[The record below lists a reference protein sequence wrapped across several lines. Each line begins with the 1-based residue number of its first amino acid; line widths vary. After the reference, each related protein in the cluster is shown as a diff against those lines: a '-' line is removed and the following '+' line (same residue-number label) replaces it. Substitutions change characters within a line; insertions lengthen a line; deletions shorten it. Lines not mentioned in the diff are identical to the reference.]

1 MSTKKNVLALYAVQ
15 LVSYVLPLITVPY
28 LSHILGPSGLGKIG
42 YAQTVAQILVI
53 LVDFGFDM
61 TSTRKI
67 ATRRDEPG
75 LVNQVYWTTISAK
88 ALLAGFGS
96 LVLIGLATFVYP
108 GVEERT
114 AILLSI
120 MILWGNVLTPMW
132 LYQGLQR
139 MSTLAV
145 AVVLTRVAMIFPLFL
160 FVHKDS
166 DVIIAAGLQF
176 SPAIFSGVLLTAIAF
191 RDKLITWRMDTSI
204 EKIMLEAREAYHLFL
219 SSALTSV
226 YMYANILILRALT
239 GNMQVG
245 FYVAADKIITPL
257 RQLSTPPIQ
266 AIFPRICALYAAG
279 EFNEID
285 KTIKRFLLFFIGTGI
300 AMFVGFELVGEV
312 FIHYFFGERFHDAF
326 PIMRVLILVP
336 VLIGIA
342 ATLVQLRLIAS
353 GHQAVLK
360 KIYLVGAVFHICQAP
375 IAIYY
380 WGGVGAA
387 CSVVATET
395 LMTIMIAFACRK
407 VSVACR
413 TVSNSAEPGRSVA

>member
-53 LVDFGFDM
+53 LVDFGFDL

-88 ALLAGFGS
+88 ALLASFGS
-96 LVLIGLATFVYP
+96 LVLVGLAMFVYP
-108 GVEERT
+108 GTEDRMS
-114 AILLSI
+114 ILLSM

-132 LYQGLQR
+132 LYQGMQR
-139 MSTLAV
+139 MSTLAIW
-145 AVVLTRVAMIFPLFL
+145 VVLTRVVMILPLFL
-160 FVHKDS
+160 FVHS
-166 DVIIAAGLQF
+166 EHDVIVAAGLQF
-176 SPAIFSGVLLTAIAF
+176 CPAIFSGIVLTVIAF
-191 RDKLITWRMDTSI
+191 REKLITWRIDTSI
-204 EKIMLEAREAYHLFL
+204 EKMAVEAREAYHLFL

-226 YMYANILILRALT
+226 YMYANVLILRALT
-239 GNMQVG
+239 GNTQVG

-266 AIFPRICALYAAG
+266 AVFPKICAMYASRQ
-279 EFNEID
+279 FSEID
-285 KTIKRFLLFFIGTGI
+285 TTIRRFLLFFVGTGV
-300 AMFVGFELVGEV
+300 AMFVGFELFGDL
-312 FIHYFFGERFHDAF
+312 FIHYFFGKRFHDAF

-360 KIYLVGAVFHICQAP
+360 KIYLVGAIFHICQAP
-375 IAIYY
+375 VAIYN

-387 CSVVATET
+387 CSVVATEALMT
-395 LMTIMIAFACRK
+395 LMIALACRK
-407 VSVACR
+407 VREACR
-413 TVSNSAEPGRSVA
+413 VDAIATAPGQGVV